1 MKLASKKR
9 AVPSRVARRPKG
21 ASVSKAQV
29 LSMYR
34 RHAAK
39 LRAVQKPV
47 AITQTTTIIG
57 TDNSWFN
64 AQTISRDPAW
74 VRVNNANYVWSARN
88 LSSEN
93 AIISRRFSI
102 SRNILSA
109 RLTLSVD
116 NYAVVFVNGRNV
128 LFDSPQ
134 NNPAFFTS
142 VRRFNIRPFLRI
154 GTNDIVIIAFNFGG
168 PRSAANPAGVA
179 ARLNIR
185 LS

>member
-1 MKLASKKR
+1 MKVTRKKR
-9 AVPSRVARRPKG
+9 VVPRKAGGSLRSTKMTISRVM
-21 ASVSKAQV
+21 
-29 LSMYR
+29 SMYR
-34 RHAAK
+34 SHVAR
-39 LRAVQKPV
+39 LRAAQKPV

-64 AQTISRDPAW
+64 AQVINRDPAW
-74 VRVNNANYVWSARN
+74 VRVNNASYVWSARN
-88 LSSEN
+88 LSSDN
-93 AIISRRFSI
+93 AIISRRFTI
-102 SRNILSA
+102 SRNVLSA

-116 NYAVVFVNGRNV
+116 NYAVVFVNGRNI

-142 VRRFNIRPFLRI
+142 VRRFNIRPHLRR

-168 PRSAANPAGVA
+168 PRSATNPAGVA